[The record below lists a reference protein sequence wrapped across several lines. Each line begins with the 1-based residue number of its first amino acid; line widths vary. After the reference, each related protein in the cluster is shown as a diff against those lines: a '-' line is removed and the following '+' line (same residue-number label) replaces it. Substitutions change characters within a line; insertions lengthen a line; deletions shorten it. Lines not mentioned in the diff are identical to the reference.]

1 MGRMGMA
8 GIGRTRGGRS
18 RRSARRG
25 FTLVEMLVVL
35 AIIGLIASLVGPRV
49 LGQMSQ
55 SRAKAAHLQIEAF
68 KSALDLYFLD
78 ASQYPSEGDGLEAL
92 VRRPAGTGT
101 WNGPYLRTGTIPN
114 DPWGNPYRYRGGG
127 GTYQISSLGADR
139 REGGSGDN
147 ADIVVSSQ

>member
-1 MGRMGMA
+1 MMSTGLGSQS
-8 GIGRTRGGRS
+8 RTPS
-18 RRSARRG
+18 FHRRRAARRG

-55 SRAKAAHLQIEAF
+55 SRTKAAHLQIEAF

-78 ASQYPSEGDGLEAL
+78 ASQYPGESDGLEAL
-92 VRRPAGTGT
+92 VRRPAGTNV
-101 WNGPYLRTGTIPN
+101 WNGPYLRTGTIPA

-127 GTYQISSLGADR
+127 SSYQIVSLGADR
-139 REGGSGDN
+139 QEGGQGDN